1 MAAIAHPQTGFPRA
15 GGFLLA
21 LSILIGPILGSI
33 FGEPSIGFLAGLG
46 VGLIALLAVWLLDR
60 RRA

>member
-1 MAAIAHPQTGFPRA
+1 MAHPHTGFPRA